1 MAENKSDIYVII
13 LAAGHA
19 TRLRPLS
26 NKIPKP
32 LINIC
37 GRSIISKI
45 ISNFKDSGF
54 SKFCIVVGYKKAL
67 VKKEVI
73 KNGDIEIE
81 FVEQKEL
88 TGMAEA
94 ITLSINHINQNNVN
108 IAGFF
113 VTAGDIIPEKEDI
126 AKMYSL
132 YKNSKADI
140 ILSLMV
146 SKDAEI
152 ARGHGNVKIA
162 KDSKLGN
169 DINLNNGLK
178 IIDVIEKPKHHQ
190 ILSNYYSLPLYLLNQ
205 KILKHLDNI
214 KISERGEKEFQD
226 AIKNAIILGEDV
238 RGIRIIDTLITQN
251 NIGKFHLTNLKDI
264 IEMNSRF
271 LSGVNLQKF
280 KGKSPEFIEP
290 VRINFGTEIGNNV
303 VLGPHVIIGKY
314 CKIGDYCELMDVIFF
329 DNVKIGKNCKLNG
342 CIIDENINLPNNFHA
357 KECFITI
364 NEKKRLEI
372 TNF

>member
-1 MAENKSDIYVII
+1 MTENKSDIYVII

-37 GRSIISKI
+37 GRSIISRI

-54 SKFCIVVGYKKAL
+54 SKFCILVGYKKEL

-73 KNGDIEIE
+73 KNEDIEIK

-88 TGMAEA
+88 TGMSEA
-94 ITLSINHINQNNVN
+94 ISLSIKNINQNNAN
-108 IAGFF
+108 ISGFF

-132 YKNSKADI
+132 YKNSKAGI

-146 SKDAEI
+146 SKDTEI
-152 ARGHGNVKIA
+152 ARGHGNVKIT
-162 KDSKLGN
+162 KDSKSGN
-169 DINLNNGLK
+169 DINLNHGLK
-178 IIDVIEKPKHHQ
+178 IIDVIEKPKPHQ
-190 ILSNYYSLPLYLLNQ
+190 ILSDYYSLPLYLLNQ
-205 KILKHLDNI
+205 KILKHLENL

-238 RGIRIIDTLITQN
+238 RGIRIINTLITKN

-264 IEMNSRF
+264 IEMTSRF
-271 LSGVNLQKF
+271 LSGVNLEKF
-280 KGKSPEFIEP
+280 KWKSPEFIEP
-290 VRINFGTEIGNNV
+290 VTISYGTEIGNKV
-303 VLGPHVIIGKY
+303 LLGPYVIIGKY
-314 CKIGDYCELMDVIFF
+314 CKIGDYCELMDVILF
-329 DNVKIGKNCKLNG
+329 DNVSIGRNCKLNW